1 MTQIIAVANQKGGVG
16 KTTTVV
22 NLAAGLAIAGS
33 KTLVIDLDPQGNAS
47 TGLGVDKVNNNN
59 TSYALLV
66 KDSSVSDVISKTAI
80 PDLDVIAANI
90 NLAGAEIEMH
100 YLPNKEK
107 LLKGKL
113 NAFTGDYK
121 YIIIDTPP
129 SLGLLTI
136 NSLVAANEVIVPMQC
151 EFFSLQGL
159 TQILQTIKLINHK
172 LNQELSLKGILLTM
186 HDRRNSLTASV
197 EEDVRLNLGDI
208 VFKTVIPRNVK
219 LSEAPSH
226 GKPGVLYDYRSAGA
240 SAYINFIKEI
250 IELDK

>member
-1 MTQIIAVANQKGGVG
+1 MVQIIAIANQKGGVG

-22 NLAAGLAIAGS
+22 NLAAGLAIAGH

-47 TGLGVDKVNNNN
+47 TGLGVDKVDSNN
-59 TSYALLV
+59 TSYNLLV
-66 KDSSVSDVISKTAI
+66 KNSHLENIISKTLV
-80 PDLDVIAANI
+80 PGLDLVASNI
-90 NLAGAEIEMH
+90 DLAGAEIEMH

-107 LLKGKL
+107 LLKNKIKEL
-113 NAFTGDYK
+113 FAEYE

-136 NSLVAANEVIVPMQC
+136 NSLVAANKVIVPMQC

-159 TQILQTIKLINHK
+159 TQILHTIKLINHK
-172 LNQELSLKGILLTM
+172 LNPELCLKGILLTM

-197 EEDVRLNLGDI
+197 EEDVRSNLGDI
-208 VFKTVIPRNVK
+208 VFKTVIPRNVR

-226 GKPGVLYDYRSAGA
+226 GKPGVIYDYRSPGA
-240 SAYINFIKEI
+240 VAYINFVKEI